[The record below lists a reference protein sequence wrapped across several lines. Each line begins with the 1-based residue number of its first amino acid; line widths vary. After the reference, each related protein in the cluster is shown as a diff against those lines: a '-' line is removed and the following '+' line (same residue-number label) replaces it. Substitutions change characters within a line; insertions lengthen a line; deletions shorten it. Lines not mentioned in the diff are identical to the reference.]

1 MELYNND
8 SPAFTTW
15 VIENDLLEEPFVVI
29 DVGVQGGPH
38 PRWKHLKDKVRIYG
52 FDAIAEVVEGLNARK
67 QPNEIY
73 YATALGDEEG
83 TRDFY
88 VRSDGSS
95 YYGSSFYEKASD
107 LGGWGELQPGLLS
120 KVPITRLDTLFAK
133 GVIPPADHI
142 KVDCDGHD
150 PEVIRGAWQYLA
162 QSNVLCV
169 TIETAFIVSAQY
181 SRSHFVAISDI
192 LTAHRLRVFDLAL
205 MRTARP
211 SYVAA
216 KARHPWPAL
225 DPMNDAPALNVGAPG
240 TIDALFCRD
249 FVSEQVTPAHFANV
263 PGAVTE
269 PTTDKLIKS
278 MINFELHG
286 LMDCAVALADHF
298 RPLLSPRLDVDTAI
312 ARLVH
317 RPPYARNTADV
328 RECLRM
334 IGELRT
340 LVRQHEGVAEADRR
354 HVAER
359 DMALAERDAAV
370 ARIFQLQDQVERL
383 ERSHADAMAET
394 SRIQAAEREA
404 ATARIRELERDVGRH
419 ADAMAET
426 SRIQAAEREAATARI
441 RELERDVAR
450 LKRFIAE
457 PQTPGESQRRGDEYR
472 RAPVGGN
479 FVRK

>member
-1 MELYNND
+1 MDQLYNND
-8 SPAFTTW
+8 SPTFTTW
-15 VIENDLLEEPFVVI
+15 VIENDSLEEPFVVI

-38 PRWKHLKDKVRIYG
+38 PRWEHLKDKVRVYG

-67 QPNEIY
+67 QSNEIY

-95 YYGSSFYEKASD
+95 YYGSSFYEMASD
-107 LGGWGELQPGLLS
+107 LGGWGALQPGLLS

-133 GVIPPADHI
+133 GMIPPADHI

-150 PEVIRGAWQYLA
+150 PEVISGARRYLA
-162 QSNVLCV
+162 ESSVVCV
-169 TIETAFIVSAQY
+169 TIETAFIVSAPY
-181 SRSHFVAISDI
+181 PRSHFVAISDI

-216 KARHPWPAL
+216 KARHPWPAANPL
-225 DPMNDAPALNVGAPG
+225 HDAPALNVGATG

-249 FVSEQVTPAHFANV
+249 FVSEQVTPKHFAKV

-269 PTTDKLIKS
+269 PTTDKVIKS

-286 LMDCAVALADHF
+286 LMDCAVELAEHF
-298 RPLLSPRLDVDTAI
+298 RPLLSHRLDVDTAVEKLM
-312 ARLVH
+312 R
-317 RPPYARNTADV
+317 RPPYARNTVDV
-328 RECLRM
+328 AECLRM

-340 LVRQHEGVAEADRR
+340 LVSQQEGVARAERM

-359 DMALAERDAAV
+359 DAALAERDAAV
-370 ARIFQLQDQVERL
+370 ARIFELQDQLERFY
-383 ERSHADAMAET
+383 RSHADAMAEV

-404 ATARIRELERDVGRH
+404 ATARIRELESLTLRHMRQRD
-419 ADAMAET
+419 T
-426 SRIQAAEREAATARI
+426 
-441 RELERDVAR
+441 
-450 LKRFIAE
+450 
-457 PQTPGESQRRGDEYR
+457 
-472 RAPVGGN
+472 
-479 FVRK
+479 

>member
-1 MELYNND
+1 MDQLYNND

-15 VIENDLLEEPFVVI
+15 VIENDSLEEPFVVI

-38 PRWKHLKDKVRIYG
+38 PRWEHLKDKVRVYG

-95 YYGSSFYEKASD
+95 YYGSSFYEMASD
-107 LGGWGELQPGLLS
+107 LGGWGALQPGLLS

-150 PEVIRGAWQYLA
+150 PEVIRGARRYLA
-162 QSNVLCV
+162 QSNVVCV
-169 TIETAFIVSAQY
+169 TIETAFIVSAPY
-181 SRSHFVAISDI
+181 PRSHFVAISDI

-216 KARHPWPAL
+216 KARHPWPAANPL
-225 DPMNDAPALNVGAPG
+225 HDAPALNVGATG

-249 FVSEQVTPAHFANV
+249 FVSEQVTPKHFAKV

-269 PTTDKLIKS
+269 PTTDKVIKS

-286 LMDCAVALADHF
+286 LMDCAVELAEHF
-298 RPLLSPRLDVDTAI
+298 RPLLSHRLDVDTAVEKLM
-312 ARLVH
+312 R
-317 RPPYARNTADV
+317 RPPYARNTVDV
-328 RECLRM
+328 AECLRM

-340 LVRQHEGVAEADRR
+340 LVSQQEGVARAERM

-359 DMALAERDAAV
+359 DAALAERDAAV
-370 ARIFQLQDQVERL
+370 ARIFELQGQLERFY
-383 ERSHADAMAET
+383 RSHADAMAEV

-404 ATARIRELERDVGRH
+404 ATARIRELESLTLRHMRQRD
-419 ADAMAET
+419 T
-426 SRIQAAEREAATARI
+426 
-441 RELERDVAR
+441 
-450 LKRFIAE
+450 
-457 PQTPGESQRRGDEYR
+457 
-472 RAPVGGN
+472 
-479 FVRK
+479 